1 MAPPGRL
8 SRRAALALL
17 ATSGLG
23 CGRRLRGEPEPTP
36 TSPGDDA
43 AVPTATPRPPDPSPT
58 PIPRPSAIGRVT
70 PPPSP
75 TPLGGRGTRLSLA
88 LDGVPWAAQ
97 AGVFLAA
104 ERGYFAEVGL
114 DVHLRAA
121 ESREAA
127 LGALASGDDDLALVG
142 GLDLLRARGEGAP
155 VVSLFAVTPHPLVAL
170 LALRAG
176 GPGRPRDLDGRRVAM
191 PADRFGRAVV
201 EAILRGD
208 GLDPARLAD
217 TPGVADP
224 VGALV
229 ARRIDAFGG
238 YAAREGAALE
248 ARGAPPNIFAPDHF
262 GVPDYYEL
270 VIATTDTF
278 RSARADQLRALA
290 TALVRGYA
298 DAARSPNE
306 ALDALVR
313 ASPALDRDVGARTL
327 GALAGA
333 WRASPI
339 GEQADPVWRSSFIWA
354 ARLGLVNPSLDPGT
368 AFTNDALPRPTPGP
382 GGAAT
387 PVSSGTVSTPVR
399 HPGAPGPPP
408 PAGQRQ
414 PTAIRIGP

>member
-1 MAPPGRL
+1 MAPQGRL

-17 ATSGLG
+17 AALGLG
-23 CGRRLRGEPEPTP
+23 CGRALRAQPAATP
-36 TSPGDDA
+36 TTPADDP

-75 TPLGGRGTRLSLA
+75 TPLGGRGARLSLA

-97 AGVFLAA
+97 AGVFLAE

-114 DVHLRAA
+114 DVHLRVA

-127 LGALASGDDDLALVG
+127 LGALAAGTDDLALVG
-142 GLDLLRARGEGAP
+142 GLDLLRARGEGTP
-155 VVSLFAVTPHPLVAL
+155 IVSLFAVTPHPLVAL
-170 LALRAG
+170 LSLRAG
-176 GPGRPRDLDGRRVAM
+176 GPARPRDLDGRRVAM

-201 EAILRGD
+201 EAILRAD
-208 GLDPARLAD
+208 GLEPARLAD
-217 TPGVADP
+217 TAAVADP

-238 YAAREGAALE
+238 YAPREGAALE
-248 ARGAPPNIFAPDHF
+248 ARGAPPNVFAPDRF

-270 VIATTDTF
+270 VIATTDSV
-278 RSARADQLRALA
+278 RAARGEQLRALVG
-290 TALVRGYA
+290 ALVRGYT
-298 DAARSPNE
+298 DAARAPNE

-313 ASPALDRDVGARTL
+313 ANPALDRDIGGRTL

-339 GEQADPVWRSSFIWA
+339 GEQADPVWRSSFLWA
-354 ARLGLVNPSLDPGT
+354 ARQGLVNPSLDPAT

-382 GGAAT
+382 SGTAT
-387 PVSSGTVSTPVR
+387 PASSGATPTPVR
-399 HPGAPGPPP
+399 RPGAPGPPAP
-408 PAGQRQ
+408 IGQRQ
-414 PTAIRIGP
+414 PTTIRIGP